1 VNVLVVNC
9 GSSSL
14 KFQVIACESEACKK
28 IAKGAIERIG
38 GAAISTFTDLSS
50 GRARRETRV
59 IRDHNEAMSAAL
71 GWLKSDIFKSREQVE
86 AVGHRVVHGGQRFT
100 APVLIDDEVIAVL
113 EALNELAP
121 LHNPVSLKGIRAARS
136 AFGPSIPMVA
146 VFDTSFHHTLPDYAA
161 LYAIPLE
168 LSRRHQIRRYGFHGL
183 AHEHSVLRYAELTGT
198 PSEQLNVITL
208 HLGNGSSACAIKAG
222 RSVDTSMGFTP
233 LEGLVMGT
241 RSGDL
246 DPALVSYLAKKESL
260 SLAQVEALLNERS
273 GLFGVS
279 GLSHD
284 VRDLESHAK
293 TDGRCR
299 LAIEMFC
306 YRARKYL
313 GAYLAALGGADAVIF
328 SGGIGENS
336 PSIREK
342 ICGEMAWCGLELD
355 SKRNTGLIEEGL
367 ISADGSRIRA
377 YVIPSDEEALIAR
390 ATVGVVNRILV
401 NRGTRD
407 E

>member
-1 VNVLVVNC
+1 MNVLVVNC

-14 KFQVIACESEACKK
+14 KFQVIACESRACKK
-28 IAKGAIERIG
+28 IAKGVIERIG

-50 GRARRETRV
+50 GKARRETRV
-59 IRDHNEAMSAAL
+59 IRDHHEAMNAAL
-71 GWLKSDIFKSREQVE
+71 GWLKSDIFDSGRAAVGQID
-86 AVGHRVVHGGQRFT
+86 AVGHRVVHGGEQFT
-100 APVLIDDEVIAVL
+100 APVLIDDEVIAAL

-136 AFGPSIPMVA
+136 ALGPSIPMVA
-146 VFDTSFHHTLPDYAA
+146 VFDTSFHHTLPDHAA
-161 LYAIPLE
+161 VYAIPLE

-183 AHEHSVLRYAELTGT
+183 AHQHSVLRYAELTGT
-198 PSEQLNVITL
+198 PSEQVNVITF
-208 HLGNGSSACAIKAG
+208 HLGNGSSACAVKEG

-284 VRDLESHAK
+284 VRDLERHAK

-299 LAIEMFC
+299 LAIEIFW

-313 GAYLAALGGADAVIF
+313 GAYLAALGGAQAVIF

-355 SKRNTGLIEEGL
+355 SERNAGLIEEEGL
-367 ISADGSRIRA
+367 ISSDGSRIRA
-377 YVIPSDEEALIAR
+377 YVIPSDEESLIAR
-390 ATVGVVNRILV
+390 ANVACLAQKQA
-401 NRGTRD
+401 
-407 E
+407 

>member
-59 IRDHNEAMSAAL
+59 IRDHHEAMSAAL

>member
-1 VNVLVVNC
+1 MNVLVVNC

-14 KFQVIACESEACKK
+14 KFQVIACESQACKK
-28 IAKGAIERIG
+28 IAKGLIERIG
-38 GAAISTFTDLSS
+38 GAASWMFTDLSS
-50 GRARRETRV
+50 GKVRRETRV
-59 IRDHNEAMSAAL
+59 IRDHHEAMSAAID
-71 GWLKSDIFKSREQVE
+71 WLKSDIFDSGGKVE
-86 AVGHRVVHGGQRFT
+86 AVGHRVVHGGERFT
-100 APVLIDDEVIAVL
+100 SPVFIDDEVIAAL

-121 LHNPVSLKGIRAARS
+121 LHNPVSLRGIRAARS
-136 AFGPSIPMVA
+136 ALGPSIPMVA
-146 VFDTSFHHTLPDYAA
+146 VFDTSFHHTLPDHAA
-161 LYAIPLE
+161 VYAIPLE

-198 PSEQLNVITL
+198 LSDQVNVITL

-246 DPALVSYLAKKESL
+246 DPALVTYLAKKESL

-299 LAIEMFC
+299 LAIEIFC

-313 GAYLAALGGADAVIF
+313 GAYLAALGGAEAVIF

-342 ICGEMAWCGLELD
+342 ICADMAWCGLEVD
-355 SKRNTGLIEEGL
+355 SERNAALIEEEGL
-367 ISADGSRIRA
+367 ISSDGSRIRA
-377 YVIPSDEEALIAR
+377 YVIPSDEESLIAG
-390 ATVGVVNRILV
+390 ATADCLAQKQA
-401 NRGTRD
+401 
-407 E
+407 

>member
-1 VNVLVVNC
+1 MNVLVVNC

-14 KFQVIACESEACKK
+14 KFQLIACESEGCKK
-28 IAKGAIERIG
+28 IAKGLIERIG
-38 GAAISTFTDLSS
+38 AAATSTFTDLSS
-50 GRARRETRV
+50 VKVAREKRV
-59 IRDHNEAMSAAL
+59 IRDHHEAMGAAL
-71 GWLKSDIFKSREQVE
+71 GWLKSHVFNSGGRVE
-86 AVGHRVVHGGQRFT
+86 AVGHRVVHGGQHIT
-100 APVLIDDEVIAVL
+100 APLLIDDEVIAAL

-136 AFGPSIPMVA
+136 ELGPSIPMVA
-146 VFDTSFHHTLPDYAA
+146 VFDTSFHHTLPDHAA
-161 LYAIPLE
+161 VYAIPLE

-198 PSEQLNVITL
+198 PSDRVNIVTL
-208 HLGNGSSACAIKAG
+208 HLGNGSSACAVKGG

-246 DPALVSYLAKKESL
+246 DPALVTYLAKKESL

-284 VRDLESHAK
+284 VRDLESHAE

-313 GAYLAALGGADAVIF
+313 GAYLAALGGAEAVIF

-355 SKRNTGLIEEGL
+355 SRRNSGLVEEGM
-367 ISADGSRIRA
+367 ISSDKSRIRA
-377 YVIPSDEEALIAR
+377 YVIPSDEESLIAR
-390 ATVGVVNRILV
+390 ATVGVVNRTLV
-401 NRGTRD
+401 KRGAGN

>member
-1 VNVLVVNC
+1 MNVLGVNC

-14 KFQVIACESEACKK
+14 KFQVIACESQACKK
-28 IAKGAIERIG
+28 IAKGLIERIG
-38 GAAISTFTDLSS
+38 GAASWMFTDLSS
-50 GRARRETRV
+50 GKVRRETRV
-59 IRDHNEAMSAAL
+59 IRDHHEAMSAAID
-71 GWLKSDIFKSREQVE
+71 WLKSDIFDSGGKVE
-86 AVGHRVVHGGQRFT
+86 AVGHRVVHGGERFT
-100 APVLIDDEVIAVL
+100 SPVFIDDEVIAAL

-121 LHNPVSLKGIRAARS
+121 LHNPVSLRGIRAARS
-136 AFGPSIPMVA
+136 ALGPSIPMVA
-146 VFDTSFHHTLPDYAA
+146 VFDTSFHHTLPDHAA
-161 LYAIPLE
+161 VYAIPLE

-198 PSEQLNVITL
+198 LSDQVNVITL

-246 DPALVSYLAKKESL
+246 DPALVTYLAKKESL

-299 LAIEMFC
+299 LAIEIFC

-313 GAYLAALGGADAVIF
+313 GAYLAALGGAEAVIF

-342 ICGEMAWCGLELD
+342 ICADMAWCGLEVD
-355 SKRNTGLIEEGL
+355 SERNAALIEEEGL
-367 ISADGSRIRA
+367 ISSDGSRIRA
-377 YVIPSDEEALIAR
+377 YVIPSDEESLIAG
-390 ATVGVVNRILV
+390 ATADCLAQKQA
-401 NRGTRD
+401 
-407 E
+407 